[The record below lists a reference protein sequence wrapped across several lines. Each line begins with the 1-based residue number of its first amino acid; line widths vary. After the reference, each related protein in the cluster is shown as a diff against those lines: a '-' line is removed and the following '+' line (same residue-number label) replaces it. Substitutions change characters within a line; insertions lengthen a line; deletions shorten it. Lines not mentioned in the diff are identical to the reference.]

1 MSIIVFFAG
10 NVFLGAASLIWELTP
25 EPKKFSVFA
34 AAFGNIVGPFY
45 AALAFGGLIW
55 TIHIQQR
62 ESTETREQLAKAARV
77 QGAQVKAARD
87 SARLIAMTALVN
99 YYQPRTSDAFGG
111 AISSEAKRKVPEIVQ
126 KIEGLL
132 TEIENQRDSEE

>member
-1 MSIIVFFAG
+1 LDD
-10 NVFLGAASLIWELTP
+10 NDNCFLRWQCIFGSC
-25 EPKKFSVFA
+25 FSD
-34 AAFGNIVGPFY
+34 FGNIVGPFY

-55 TIHIQQR
+55 TIHVQQR
-62 ESTETREQLAKAARV
+62 ESTETREELAKAASA

-87 SARLIAMTALVN
+87 SARLTAMTALIN

-111 AISSEAKRKVPEIVQ
+111 VVSSEAKRKVPEIVQ

-132 TEIENQRDSEE
+132 TEIENEQASKE